1 MEIKLSNVNN
11 MCNGLTIIGT
21 HMAEVLRDFRRIQ
34 LIQVGWNMEAYYQEQ
49 SKLLTFIS
57 AQV

>member
-34 LIQVGWNMEAYYQEQ
+34 LVQVGWNMEAYYQE
-49 SKLLTFIS
+49 
-57 AQV
+57 